1 MAVGIACNL
10 DLAVTVWCHPE
21 WNSEVF
27 RQRPCLVNFAVISEG
42 AVVHVQSN
50 QVPALLLEHVRCG
63 GGVYAPAKHDDCLH
77 AVRYHT

>member
-10 DLAVTVWCHPE
+10 DLAVAVWSHPE

-42 AVVHVQSN
+42 AVVHVQPN
-50 QVPALLLEHVRCG
+50 
-63 GGVYAPAKHDDCLH
+63 
-77 AVRYHT
+77 